1 MSLKIISWI
10 FGAIVFAIGVANIIW
25 VHPVPGIAY
34 MILSV
39 VYFLPD
45 STFLKEKFGE
55 MIPRVVKIALGVVIF
70 FFTLGVSDL
79 GDMIDKWA
87 A

>member
-10 FGAIVFAIGVANIIW
+10 FGAIVFTIGVANIIW
-25 VHPVPGIAY
+25 VHLVPGIAY
-34 MILSV
+34 MLLSLI
-39 VYFLPD
+39 YFLPE
-45 STFLKEKFGE
+45 STFFKNVL
-55 MIPRVVKIALGVVIF
+55 IPRVVKIALGIVIF